1 MEFLQTGQTL
11 GHYVLLDMLGEG
23 GMGRVYRAEDTKLGR
38 FVAVKLLP
46 EEASRNARAR
56 QRLLQEARSASVL
69 NHPNIVT
76 IHSIEEHEGVDF
88 IVMEYVEGETLRAVI
103 GRGPLALAH
112 LLDLGSQVAGAL
124 AAAHSSGIVHRDIK
138 SENILLGPRG
148 QVKVLDF
155 GLAKP
160 IEGAGGEVDAEAAT
174 RLNLTGAGT
183 VLGTVHYMSPEQT
196 RAEQLDAR
204 SDIFSL
210 GCVLYEA
217 ATGKL
222 PFRGTTMLS
231 VMHAI
236 TSSEPRPPSGL
247 RADLPVEFDLIVERA
262 LAKDKER
269 RYASASELADALK
282 LLGSTSAAGLNCPAE
297 QPNSTAADDAG
308 GEAVV
313 GRAPEMEKLDEL
325 LRRAI
330 EGSGRVAFVTGE
342 PGIGKSALVGE
353 FLRRARRQC
362 TALVISSGRC
372 VEQYGTGEAYL
383 PFLEAVGSLLT
394 GPHRERIVALL
405 RAYAPT
411 WCLQFPAAFVST
423 VALEKL
429 QQETAGAGRERM
441 LREMGDMLTAL
452 AAHSPV
458 ALVLEDIHWAD
469 PSSVDLL
476 RHLSQR
482 VGDQRLL
489 IIGTHRPG
497 DVEASDHPLRSYKL
511 EMEAHSLCD
520 EIALGS
526 LSQPAVA
533 HYLDSRFAPNDFP
546 RELAALI
553 HAKTEGH
560 PLFVTS
566 LAQFLIERGDITRRG
581 DGWSLTRPPGEMS
594 LEAPENVRSMIRKKL
609 ESLGGEDLRA
619 LQYAS
624 VVGEEFLSTVLAGLL
639 GADDV
644 ELEERL
650 AQVERAYR
658 LIETVGEEELPDGS
672 LSTRYR
678 FAHALYRNVL
688 YGDLVGKRRR
698 LLHYQVGERLE
709 RHYGPQSARIAA
721 QLASHFERGHDHRR
735 AGEYFSRAGDN
746 AAGLYANAEAAEN
759 YGRAIELAKKLPP
772 EEGTEPLI
780 SLFRK
785 RGRALMALGRFGE
798 AVDDFTEMLGE
809 ARRAGSPEQESAA
822 LNALSMTLFY
832 SHRLDEITERA
843 DEILRAA
850 ERAESDAL
858 RIEAMQVLALKHLG
872 SGELAEAERMLD
884 EIIQSARRLGHKSV
898 LLTGLAWRGIMHFF
912 QTEYDEA
919 VRMLL
924 EARALAEE
932 LHDSFLLLEG
942 YFVLGMVR
950 GNQGH
955 MSEAFA
961 TFEAGLELAERY
973 GDKFWST
980 RIPNCIGWIYRELQD
995 FESAIAYDQKGV
1007 EVGRSRG
1014 VLEAQAN
1021 SLINLGIDHGR
1032 AGRGE
1037 KTASAFR
1044 EVEQIFRRDAWF
1056 RWRYQIRLQAAAAE
1070 HQLALG
1076 DLASAEEHAQRL
1088 QETATRY
1095 RARKYVAVSHK
1106 LLAEVALARGD
1117 LEATAEELDAALG
1130 VLRTHPVPIVAWKTY
1145 ADLGRLRALRGD
1157 EAGALEAFSR
1167 AAAIVDGI
1175 AAAVREERLRDVFL
1189 NSAPVREV
1197 FAGAGRA
1204 TVADALRQPEISC
1217 PRPAQSIPYQS
1228 TLGGFARIV
1237 APVRKV

>member
-1 MEFLQTGQTL
+1 MEFLDAGQNL
-11 GHYVLLDMLGEG
+11 GHYIVLDKLGEG
-23 GMGRVYRAEDTKLGR
+23 GMGRVYKAEDTKLRR

-46 EEASRNARAR
+46 EEAAWNATAR
-56 QRLLQEARSASVL
+56 QRLLQEARSASAL

-76 IHSIEEHEGVDF
+76 IYSIEEHEGVDF

-103 GRGPLALAH
+103 ERGSLELAQ
-112 LLDLGSQVAGAL
+112 LLDLGARVADAL
-124 AAAHSSGIVHRDIK
+124 ATAHSSGIIHRDIK
-138 SENILLGPRG
+138 SENILLGQRG
-148 QVKVLDF
+148 QIKVLDF

-160 IEGAGGEVDAEAAT
+160 LENDSGEVDTEAAT

-196 RAEQLDAR
+196 RAEPLDAR

-217 ATGKL
+217 ATGTL

-236 TSSEPRPPSGL
+236 ASSEPRPPSSLKAG
-247 RADLPVEFDLIVERA
+247 LPVEFDLIIDRA

-282 LLGSTSAAGLNCPAE
+282 ILGGTSASGLRFALELPTAPARE
-297 QPNSTAADDAG
+297 D
-308 GEAVV
+308 V
-313 GRAPEMEKLDEL
+313 GREALVGRVTEMEKLDGIL
-325 LRRAI
+325 QRAI
-330 EGSGRVAFVTGE
+330 EGRGGVVFITGE
-342 PGIGKSALVGE
+342 PGIGKSALTCE
-353 FLRRARRQC
+353 FLRRARREHPV
-362 TALVISSGRC
+362 LVISRGRC

-383 PFLEAVGSLLT
+383 PFLEAIGSLLT
-394 GPHRERIVALL
+394 GAHRERIVALL
-405 RAYAPT
+405 RTYAPT
-411 WCLQFPAAFVST
+411 WCLQFPAALVSS
-423 VALEKL
+423 VALEQL

-441 LREMGDMLTAL
+441 LREMGDLLAAL

-458 ALVLEDIHWAD
+458 ALMLEDIHWAD
-469 PSSVDLL
+469 PSSVDLI

-482 VGDQRLL
+482 VVDQRLL
-489 IIGTHRPG
+489 IIGTQRPG
-497 DVEASDHPLRSYKL
+497 DLAASDHPLRSYKL

-526 LSQPAVA
+526 LSPPAVA
-533 HYLDSRFAPNDFP
+533 SYLDSRFAPNDFP
-546 RELAALI
+546 KELAALV

-566 LAQFLIERGDITRRG
+566 LAQFLVERGDITQRES
-581 DGWSLTRPPGEMS
+581 GWSLTRPLAEMS

-624 VVGEEFLSTVLAGLL
+624 VSGEEFLSTVLAGLL
-639 GADDV
+639 GADDL

-650 AQVERAYR
+650 AHVERAYR

-698 LLHYQVGERLE
+698 LLHCQVGERLE
-709 RHYGPQSARIAA
+709 RHYGTLSARIAA
-721 QLASHFERGHDHRR
+721 QLASHFERGHDHAR
-735 AGEYFSRAGDN
+735 AGEYFARAGDN
-746 AAGLYANAEAAEN
+746 AADLYANSEAAEN
-759 YGRAIELAKKLPP
+759 YGRAVELAKRLPARGSA
-772 EEGTEPLI
+772 ESLI
-780 SLFRK
+780 NLFRK
-785 RGRALMALGRFGE
+785 RGRALLALGRFGE
-798 AVDDFTEMLGE
+798 AVEDFTEMLGE

-822 LNALSMTLFY
+822 LNALTMTLFY

-850 ERAESDAL
+850 ERSQSDAL

-872 SGELAEAERMLD
+872 SGELDEAERMLD
-884 EIIQSARRLGHKSV
+884 EIIQSARRLCHKSV
-898 LLTGLAWRGIMHFF
+898 LLTGLAWRGILYFF

-919 VRMLL
+919 ALMLL

-950 GNQGH
+950 GNQGR
-955 MSEAFA
+955 MSEALA
-961 TFEAGLELAERY
+961 TFREGLEMAERY

-995 FESAIAYDQKGV
+995 FESAIAYDQQGV
-1007 EVGRSRG
+1007 EVGRTRG

-1021 SLINLGIDHGR
+1021 SLINLGIDHGQ

-1037 KTASAFR
+1037 KTATAFR
-1044 EVEQIFRRDAWF
+1044 EVEKIFRRDAWF
-1056 RWRYQIRLQAAAAE
+1056 RWRYQIRLQAATAE

-1095 RARKYVAVSHK
+1095 GARKYVAVSHK
-1106 LLAEVALARGD
+1106 LLADVVITRGD
-1117 LEATAEELDAALG
+1117 TGTAAEELDAALG
-1130 VLRTHPVPIVAWKTY
+1130 VIQTHPVPIVAWKTY
-1145 ADLGRLRALRGD
+1145 AALGRLRALGGD
-1157 EAGALEAFSR
+1157 KIRALEAFSR
-1167 AAAIVDGI
+1167 AAAIVKEIAEGI
-1175 AAAVREERLRDVFL
+1175 SDERLRDVFI

-1197 FAGAGRA
+1197 LDGAGRA
-1204 TVADALRQPEISC
+1204 TATAASRQSVPGYT
-1217 PRPAQSIPYQS
+1217 RPAQSIPCS
-1228 TLGGFARIV
+1228 SVSGA
-1237 APVRKV
+1237 